1 MKSAHQWIGWIDGS
15 RRGVRVMLLRWLL
28 SLASLIYGVITS
40 IRNFLYDRQILSI
53 RRCTAPV
60 ISVGNLTVGGT
71 GKTPVVAYLA
81 EQLRQR
87 GIRVTIVS
95 RGYGAVAGAVNDE
108 ALELERLLPD
118 VPHVQNPDRYT
129 ASQMAVDELAAQVI
143 LLDDAFQHRRLY
155 REFEVVLLDAT
166 NPFGFGHL
174 LPRGLLRE
182 SIRGLRR
189 ANLIVM
195 TRADLVSR
203 EELSKIRSRAER
215 IAGTRSWIETTH
227 RPKSL
232 LHWPDRLESIDK
244 LQGSRVLIFS
254 GIGNPK
260 AFLQTVKNQGA
271 EVVGELRFED
281 HCSYQ
286 REDVERLQQWVEGL
300 LRTHSLD
307 FLVCTTKDLVKLRL
321 DHLHGIPVVSLQ
333 IGLEIVSDRGP
344 IDTLI
349 DDVVKMVPEDTW

>member
-1 MKSAHQWIGWIDGS
+1 MKSAHQWISWIDGS
-15 RRGVRVMLLRWLL
+15 RRGVRVTLLRWLL
-28 SLASLIYGVITS
+28 TLASVVYGTVTS
-40 IRNFLYDRQILSI
+40 IRNLLYDYQILSI

-81 EQLRQR
+81 EQLRRR

-108 ALELERLLPD
+108 ALELERMLPD
-118 VPHVQNPDRYT
+118 VPHVQNPDRHT
-129 ASQMAVDELAAQVI
+129 AAQMAVDELAAQVI
-143 LLDDAFQHRRLY
+143 LLDDAFQHRRLH
-155 REFEVVLLDAT
+155 RDFEVVLLDAT
-166 NPFGFGHL
+166 NPFGFGYL

-189 ANLIVM
+189 ADLIVL

-203 EELSKIRSRAER
+203 DELGKIRSRAEK
-215 IAGTRSWIETTH
+215 IAGTCSWIETTH
-227 RPKSL
+227 RPKGL
-232 LHWPDRLESIDK
+232 LHWPDRLDPIEK
-244 LQGSRVLIFS
+244 LQGRKVLIFS

-260 AFLQTVKNQGA
+260 AFLQTVKNLGA
-271 EVVGELRFED
+271 DVVEELVFED

-286 REDVERLQQWVEGL
+286 REDVERLQRWVEGVL
-300 LRTHSLD
+300 SIHAID

-321 DHLHGIPVVSLQ
+321 NKLQGIAVVSLQ
-333 IGLEIVSDRGP
+333 IGLEIVSDTEP
-344 IDTLI
+344 IDSLI
-349 DDVVKMVPEDTW
+349 DRVVKMIPEDTW

>member
-15 RRGVRVMLLRWLL
+15 RRGPGVQMLRCLL
-28 SLASLIYGVITS
+28 ALASVIYGVITS
-40 IRNFLYDRQILSI
+40 IRNFFYDRQILAI
-53 RRCTAPV
+53 HRCTAPV

-118 VPHVQNPDRYT
+118 VPHVQNPDRY
-129 ASQMAVDELAAQVI
+129 AAAQMAVDELAAQVI
-143 LLDDAFQHRRLY
+143 LLDDAFQHRRLH
-155 REFEVVLLDAT
+155 RDFEVVLLDAT
-166 NPFGFGHL
+166 NPFGFGYL

-182 SIRGLRR
+182 SVRGLRR
-189 ANLIVM
+189 ADLIVL

-203 EELSKIRSRAER
+203 EELSQIRSRAER
-215 IAGTRSWIETTH
+215 VAGTCSWIETTH

-232 LHWPDRLESIDK
+232 LRWPDRLEPIEK

-260 AFLQTVKNQGA
+260 AFLQTVKSQGA
-271 EVVGELRFED
+271 EVIEELRFED

-286 REDVERLQQWVEGL
+286 RQDVERLQQGVKGL
-300 LRTHSLD
+300 LRTSSVD
-307 FLVCTTKDLVKLRL
+307 YLVCTTKDLVKLRL
-321 DHLHGIPVVSLQ
+321 DQLHGIPVVSLQ
-333 IGLEIVSDRGP
+333 IGLEITSDTGP
-344 IDTLI
+344 IDSLI
-349 DDVVKMVPEDTW
+349 DEVLKLIPEDTW

>member
-1 MKSAHQWIGWIDGS
+1 MKSAHQWIAWIDGS
-15 RRGVRVMLLRWLL
+15 RRGFRVTLLRWLL
-28 SLASLIYGVITS
+28 TLASVVYGTVTS
-40 IRNFLYDRQILSI
+40 IRNLLYDYQILSI

-81 EQLRQR
+81 EQLRRR

-118 VPHVQNPDRYT
+118 VPHVQNPDRHT
-129 ASQMAVDELAAQVI
+129 AAQMAVDELAAQVI
-143 LLDDAFQHRRLY
+143 LLDDAFQHRRLH
-155 REFEVVLLDAT
+155 RDFEIVLLDAT
-166 NPFGFGHL
+166 NPFGFEYL

-182 SIRGLRR
+182 SVRGLRR
-189 ANLIVM
+189 ADLIVL

-203 EELSKIRSRAER
+203 DELGKIRSRAEK
-215 IAGTRSWIETTH
+215 IAGTCAWIETTH
-227 RPKSL
+227 RSKGL
-232 LHWPDRLESIDK
+232 LHWPDRLEPIEK
-244 LQGSRVLIFS
+244 LQGRKILIFS

-260 AFLQTVKNQGA
+260 AFLQTVKNLGA
-271 EVVGELRFED
+271 EVVEELVFED

-286 REDVERLQQWVEGL
+286 RGDVERLQRWVEGVL
-300 LRTHSLD
+300 PIQTID

-321 DHLHGIPVVSLQ
+321 DKLHGIEVVSLQ
-333 IGLEIVSDRGP
+333 IGLEIVSDAEP
-344 IDTLI
+344 IDSLI
-349 DDVVKMVPEDTW
+349 DRVVEMIPEDNW

>member
-15 RRGVRVMLLRWLL
+15 RRGIRVMLLRWLL
-28 SLASLIYGVITS
+28 ALASLIYGVITS
-40 IRNFLYDRQILSI
+40 IRNLLYDRQILSI

-118 VPHVQNPDRYT
+118 VPHVQNPDRY
-129 ASQMAVDELAAQVI
+129 AAAQMAVDELAAQVI
-143 LLDDAFQHRRLY
+143 LLDDAFQHRKLHRD
-155 REFEVVLLDAT
+155 FEVVLLDAT

-189 ANLIVM
+189 ADLIVL

-203 EELSKIRSRAER
+203 DELNQIQSRAEKV
-215 IAGTRSWIETTH
+215 AGTRSWIETTH

-232 LHWPDRLESIDK
+232 LHWPDRLEPIEK

-271 EVVGELRFED
+271 EVVEELRFED

-286 REDVERLQQWVEGL
+286 REDVERLQRWAEGL
-300 LRTHSLD
+300 LRTQTID

-321 DHLHGIPVVSLQ
+321 DKLNGITVVSLQ

-344 IDTLI
+344 IDTLVEEVI
-349 DDVVKMVPEDTW
+349 KMVPEDAW